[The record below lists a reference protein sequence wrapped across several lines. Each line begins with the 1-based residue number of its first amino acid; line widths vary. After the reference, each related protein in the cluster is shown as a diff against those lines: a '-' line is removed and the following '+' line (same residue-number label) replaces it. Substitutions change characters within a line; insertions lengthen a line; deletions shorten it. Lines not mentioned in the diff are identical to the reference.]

1 MIGEYMINRKLISDF
16 ADIIGNLTIAVHLE
30 SLKDVKYDY
39 EGVLDELI
47 KWVKYYYENKN
58 LDIVSYENSLRIHD
72 LLDEI
77 RNELIPNKSI
87 GIESMLSDNILIR
100 YEVIIKEINTSTDK
114 YGRDHI
120 DIYDSCPA
128 ENPDH
133 GSIHINYDSDTG
145 KGTIVDTTSGEKETT
160 DTSCYLTTACMRH
173 KMEKFDDNCE
183 ELMILRWFR
192 DKFVSKEDIEHYYKT
207 APTIVDVINES
218 ENNNEIF
225 NFIYENVVSACVNA
239 IKSGNYEFAY
249 NRYKNSVLA
258 LEEQFARPALEKRLV
273 KSLKLGI

>member
-1 MIGEYMINRKLISDF
+1 MTILLFFIKKFIILTRKNCRLIGEYMINRKLISDF

-100 YEVIIKEINTSTDK
+100 YEVIIKEINNE
-114 YGRDHI
+114 R
-120 DIYDSCPA
+120 
-128 ENPDH
+128 
-133 GSIHINYDSDTG
+133 G
-145 KGTIVDTTSGEKETT
+145 K
-160 DTSCYLTTACMRH
+160 
-173 KMEKFDDNCE
+173 
-183 ELMILRWFR
+183 
-192 DKFVSKEDIEHYYKT
+192 
-207 APTIVDVINES
+207 
-218 ENNNEIF
+218 
-225 NFIYENVVSACVNA
+225 
-239 IKSGNYEFAY
+239 
-249 NRYKNSVLA
+249 KN
-258 LEEQFARPALEKRLV
+258 
-273 KSLKLGI
+273 G